1 MTDEA
6 IDHVDDAPPPSAPV
20 PAPELVDEGDA
31 PELNPETFDQ
41 AIRSAD
47 APPAAQWG
55 ELPAPL
61 PDALEVPELAPP
73 EHRFAE
79 EVQQNLAQLASVAKA
94 EGMPLSE
101 TQGLVSLYYELES
114 TLGDLKV
121 DQRDPGHQDKT
132 HAMLR
137 RNWGTAYKD
146 NLADARKAFKSLS
159 PATQNWLN
167 ETGAGDDVS
176 VLTILAAMG
185 GGLLKLTPAQ
195 AKAEADAM
203 RNGSANLRNQ
213 SSPSYQAV
221 LTKYRILRHL
231 EGRGEGDQSERA
243 SEKRGKDTMRD
254 MIDAKAGKKPDA
266 ARTKL
271 EDEAKQL
278 RLSPAW
284 HDKRDPAHKAVAAR
298 LSAIFAQLYP
308 GD

>member
-1 MTDEA
+1 MENTVNDEET
-6 IDHVDDAPPPSAPV
+6 VETQGAPAPV
-20 PAPELVDEGDA
+20 PAPELVDDGDD
-31 PELNPETFDQ
+31 PELNPTIFDQ

-47 APPAAQWG
+47 APPAAQGG

-61 PDALEVPELAPP
+61 PDVLTVPELAPQ
-73 EHRFAE
+73 EHRFSE
-79 EVQQNLAQLASVAKA
+79 EVKGNLDQLAGVAKA

-132 HAMLR
+132 HAILR

-185 GGLLKLTPAQ
+185 GGLLKMTPAE
-195 AKAEADAM
+195 AKKAADAM
-203 RNGSANLRNQ
+203 RKDGAVLQNQ
-213 SSPSYQAV
+213 SHPDYRAV
-221 LTKYRILRHL
+221 LTRYRLLRHV

-243 SEKRGKDTMRD
+243 SEQRGKQALKDQRKPPGD
-254 MIDAKAGKKPDA
+254 DAPTVKAE
-266 ARTKL
+266 R
-271 EDEAKQL
+271 EAKEL
-278 RLSPAW
+278 MRSEAW
-284 HDKRDPAHKAVAAR
+284 NDKRHAAHKATAAR
-298 LSAIFAQLYP
+298 IAELFRIAYP
-308 GD
+308 EKG